1 MISPVEVEFEGM
13 IPASDYARKYNLHN
27 GTVHGL
33 AKSGRLNHMRK
44 GVFLHVEDV
53 PPPKTKGKSF
63 RPGEKRCPSCKQWKA
78 LDDYS
83 PSRRG
88 TSGACKPCTAHH
100 ERIRTG
106 KANSPESVSY
116 AQELIALEQIRRMG
130 LLAKTERNRNIRKHA
145 ARIEAMGLAGDGER
159 WPDED

>member
-1 MISPVEVEFEGM
+1 MIAKVEPVFPGM
-13 IPASDYARKYNLHN
+13 IPATAYAGKYDIANS
-27 GTVHGL
+27 TVHSL
-33 AKSGRLNHMRK
+33 AKSGRVNSARD

-78 LDDYS
+78 LGEYS

-88 TSGACKPCTAHH
+88 ISGACKPCAAHQQ
-100 ERIRTG
+100 RLRMG
-106 KANSPESVSY
+106 KASSPESVSY
-116 AQELIALEQIRRMG
+116 QQELVALAQIDQMG
-130 LLAKTERNRNIRKHA
+130 SKGLPERNRAIREHA